1 MLNIKLHTP
10 IGVRDILPQEVRG
23 KKEII
28 GRIEKEFESF
38 GYEAV
43 ESPMFEY
50 TEVFSDEKMGSTNPK
65 QMFRFFDRSGS
76 SLALRSDMTP
86 PIARIAATAYA
97 KETGPLRF
105 SYFGNAF
112 RYSESYQ
119 GKLYEFPQA
128 GIELMGVDSTDA
140 DAEVIALAVKSIV
153 ASGIKEFRLHIGQ
166 VNFFKSVLEETG
178 LMSEDCNELKHLV
191 AKRNYVGV
199 ESLIESKDMDENI
212 KQLFIKL
219 PKMVGTKNVI
229 TQAAGLTKSKEALL
243 ALKEMENLYDS
254 LKMYGV
260 EDYVVFDLGMVNS
273 LNYYTGIIFRGYTYG
288 TGYSIVDGGRYD
300 HLVEQ
305 FGKKIPAVGFGIK
318 VNEVLNVLEN
328 NHVDL
333 GVEGTKAMVA
343 YTNEGKATALKI
355 ADVYRQSGMKLENS
369 LIGDDFEAN
378 LSYAK
383 ERGMES
389 VLYFVDAVHI
399 KYAKIL
405 DEIGVMTSDIT
416 IDDLVKPKREEEK
429 CDI

>member
-10 IGVRDILPQEVRG
+10 IGVRDILPQEAMA
-23 KKEII
+23 KKEVCA
-28 GRIEKEFESF
+28 RIEKVFE
-38 GYEAV
+38 GYGYNAV

-50 TEVFSDEKMGSTNPK
+50 IEVFSDEKMGSTSPK
-65 QMFRFFDRSGS
+65 QMFRFFDRNGS

-97 KETGPLRF
+97 KVTGPLRF

-119 GKLYEFPQA
+119 GKLCELAQA

-140 DAEVIALAVKSIV
+140 DAEVIAIAVKSIL
-153 ASGIKEFRLHIGQ
+153 ASGVKEFRLHIGQ
-166 VNFFKSVLEETG
+166 VNFFNSILEETG
-178 LMSEDCNELKHLV
+178 LLPEDCNELKNMV

-199 ESLIESKDMDENI
+199 ESLIEDKEMNENI

-229 TQAAGLTKSKEALL
+229 AEAVRLTKSEEALT

-254 LKMYGV
+254 LKLYGV

-300 HLVEQ
+300 NLVQQ

-318 VNEVLNVLEN
+318 INEVLSVLEN
-328 NHVDL
+328 NNVDL
-333 GVEGTKAMVA
+333 GVEGTNAMVA
-343 YTNEGKATALKI
+343 YTAEGRASALKI
-355 ADVYRQSGMKLENS
+355 ADVYRESGIKLENS
-369 LIGDDFEAN
+369 LIGEDFEEN

-383 ERGMES
+383 KRGMES
-389 VLYFVDAVHI
+389 LLYFVDAVNI
-399 KYAKIL
+399 KYVKIL

-416 IDDLVKPKREEEK
+416 IDDLVKPQREEEK
-429 CDI
+429 

>member
-10 IGVRDILPQEVRG
+10 IGVRDILPSEVMA
-23 KKEII
+23 KKEVCA
-28 GRIEKEFESF
+28 RIEKEFE
-38 GYEAV
+38 GYGYNAV

-50 TEVFSDEKMGSTNPK
+50 IEVFSDEKMGSISPK
-65 QMFRFFDRSGS
+65 QMFRFFDRNGS

-97 KETGPLRF
+97 KATGPLRF

-112 RYSESYQ
+112 RYNESYQ
-119 GKLYEFPQA
+119 GKLCEFPQA

-140 DAEVIALAVKSIV
+140 DAEVIALAVKSILATGV
-153 ASGIKEFRLHIGQ
+153 KEFRLHIGQ
-166 VNFFKSVLEETG
+166 VQFFKSILEETG
-178 LMSEDCNELKHLV
+178 LLQEDCNELKNMV
-191 AKRNYVGV
+191 GKRNYVGV
-199 ESLIESKDMDENI
+199 ESLIEDKDIDENI

-229 TQAAGLTKSKEALL
+229 AEAVRLTKSKEALT

-254 LKMYGV
+254 LKLYGV

-288 TGYSIVDGGRYD
+288 TGCSILDGGRYD
-300 HLVEQ
+300 NLVEQ

-328 NHVDL
+328 NNVDL

-343 YTNEGKATALKI
+343 YTAEGKGTALKI
-355 ADVYRQSGMKLENS
+355 ADIYRESGIKLENS
-369 LIGDDFEAN
+369 LIGDDFEEN

-389 VLYFVDAVHI
+389 LLYFVDSVNI
-399 KYAKIL
+399 KYVRIL

-416 IDDLVKPKREEEK
+416 IDDLVKPQREEEK
-429 CDI
+429 

>member
-10 IGVRDILPQEVRG
+10 IGVRDILPEEARAKREVTA
-23 KKEII
+23 
-28 GRIEKEFESF
+28 RIEKEFESF
-38 GYEAV
+38 GYHAV

-50 TEVFSDEKMGSTNPK
+50 IEVFSDEKMGSTSPK
-65 QMFRFFDRSGS
+65 EMFRFFDRNGS

-97 KETGPLRF
+97 KASGPLRF

-112 RYSESYQ
+112 RYRESYQ
-119 GKLYEFPQA
+119 GKLCEFPQA
-128 GIELMGVDSTDA
+128 GIELMGIDSTDA
-140 DAEVIALAVKSIV
+140 DAEVIALAVKSIL
-153 ASGIKEFRLHIGQ
+153 ASGVKEFRLHIGQ
-166 VNFFKSVLEETG
+166 VNFFKSILEETG
-178 LMSEDCNELKHLV
+178 LLSRDCNELKNMV

-199 ESLIESKDMDENI
+199 ENLIEDKKMNENI

-219 PKMVGTKNVI
+219 PKMVGTKKVI
-229 TQAAGLTKSKEALL
+229 AEALRLTESKDAQAALR
-243 ALKEMENLYDS
+243 EMENLYDS

-300 HLVEQ
+300 NLVEQ

-343 YTNEGKATALKI
+343 YTNEGKATALRT
-355 ADVYRQSGMKLENS
+355 ADIYRQSGIKLENS
-369 LIGDDFEAN
+369 LIGDDLEEN
-378 LSYAK
+378 ISYAK

-389 VLYFVDAVHI
+389 ILYFVDAVRI
-399 KYAKIL
+399 KYVKIL

-416 IDDLVKPKREEEK
+416 IDDLVQPQREEK
-429 CDI
+429 Q

>member
-10 IGVRDILPQEVRG
+10 IGVRDILPMEAME
-23 KKEII
+23 KKEICA
-28 GRIEKEFESF
+28 RIENIFL
-38 GYEAV
+38 GYGYNAV

-50 TEVFSDEKMGSTNPK
+50 IEVFSDEKMGSTSPK
-65 QMFRFFDRSGS
+65 QMFRFFDRNGS

-86 PIARIAATAYA
+86 PIARIAATAYS
-97 KETGPLRF
+97 KTTGPLRF

-119 GKLYEFPQA
+119 GKLCEFAQA

-140 DAEVIALAVKSIV
+140 DAEVIALAVKSIL

-166 VNFFKSVLEETG
+166 VNFFNSILEETG
-178 LMSEDCNELKHLV
+178 LSAEDCNVLKDMV

-199 ESLIESKDMDENI
+199 ESLIEDKEMDENI

-219 PKMVGTKNVI
+219 PKMVGTKDAIAEAVR
-229 TQAAGLTKSKEALL
+229 LTKSKEALT

-254 LKMYGV
+254 LKLYGV
-260 EDYVVFDLGMVNS
+260 EDYVVFDLGMVNR

-300 HLVEQ
+300 NLVQQ

-328 NHVDL
+328 CKVDL
-333 GVEGTKAMVA
+333 GVEGTKTLVA
-343 YTNEGKATALKI
+343 YTSAGRATALKI
-355 ADVYRQSGMKLENS
+355 ADVYRESGMKLENS
-369 LIGDDFEAN
+369 LIGDDFEEN
-378 LSYAK
+378 ISYAK
-383 ERGMES
+383 EREMES
-389 VLYFVDAVHI
+389 ILYFVDAVNI
-399 KYAKIL
+399 KYVKIL

-416 IDDLVKPKREEEK
+416 IDDLVKPQRGEEE
-429 CDI
+429 

>member
-10 IGVRDILPQEVRG
+10 IGVRDILPKEAMA
-23 KKEII
+23 KKEVCA
-28 GRIEKEFESF
+28 RIEKVFE
-38 GYEAV
+38 GYGYNAV

-50 TEVFSDEKMGSTNPK
+50 IEVFSDEKMGSTSPK
-65 QMFRFFDRSGS
+65 QMFRFFDRNGS

-97 KETGPLRF
+97 KATGPLRF

-119 GKLYEFPQA
+119 GKLCEFPQA

-140 DAEVIALAVKSIV
+140 DAEVIALAVKSILATGV
-153 ASGIKEFRLHIGQ
+153 KEFRLHIGQ
-166 VNFFKSVLEETG
+166 VQFFKSILEETG
-178 LMSEDCNELKHLV
+178 LLQEDCNELKNMV

-199 ESLIESKDMDENI
+199 ESLIEDKNIDENI

-229 TQAAGLTKSKEALL
+229 AEAVRLTKSKEALI
-243 ALKEMENLYDS
+243 ALREMENLYDS
-254 LKMYGV
+254 LKLYGV

-288 TGYSIVDGGRYD
+288 TGCSILDGGRYD
-300 HLVEQ
+300 NLVEQ

-328 NHVDL
+328 NKVDL

-343 YTNEGKATALKI
+343 YTSEGKSTALKI
-355 ADVYRQSGMKLENS
+355 ADIYRESGIKLENS
-369 LIGDDFEAN
+369 LIGNDYEEN

-389 VLYFVDAVHI
+389 LLYFVDSVNI
-399 KYAKIL
+399 KYVKIL

-416 IDDLVKPKREEEK
+416 IDDLVKPQREEEK
-429 CDI
+429 